1 MRGPSVSPL
10 DFHMPFAVTVEHG
23 PEYVTVEG
31 SGFASLGD
39 LSGLFD
45 LVRVTSD
52 RHGHTRALLDLR
64 RIEISFTFTDH
75 LALGAHAA
83 VALRSLGRVAS
94 VVDPKFRVG
103 TSEKTAQKMG
113 LQFRTFTDL
122 DEAVAWLEC

>member
-1 MRGPSVSPL
+1 
-10 DFHMPFAVTVEHG
+10 MPFTATVEHG
-23 PEYVTVEG
+23 PEYLTVEA
-31 SGFASLGD
+31 SGFATLGD
-39 LSGLFD
+39 LCALFD
-45 LVRVTSD
+45 QVRVTSD

-64 RIEISFTFTDH
+64 GVEIDLSFTDH

-83 VALRSLGRVAS
+83 STLRSLGCVAS

-122 DEAVAWLEC
+122 GEAVAWLDC

>member
-1 MRGPSVSPL
+1 MPITVS
-10 DFHMPFAVTVEHG
+10 VEHG
-23 PEYVTVEG
+23 SQFVTVEG
-31 SGFASLGD
+31 AGAASLGD
-39 LSGLFD
+39 LCGLFD

-64 RIEISFTFTDH
+64 RVEIDFTFTDH

-83 VALRSLGRVAS
+83 SALRSMGLVAS

-122 DEAVAWLEC
+122 DEAIAWLG